1 MTKLVT
7 AAALILAFSAPA
19 LAKTASDQHSFTRDG
34 ETYVYTSAV
43 RGDATTLTGHSTSG
57 RTFRLT
63 VRDGHVTGIS
73 GGVPVSFEVAA
84 AGTGVELAAR

>member
-1 MTKLVT
+1 MTNLVT

-63 VRDGHVTGIS
+63 VRDGHVSGTS
-73 GGVPVSFEVAA
+73 GGVAVSFDVPVL
-84 AGTGVELAAR
+84 GRSVELAAR